1 MKRLLV
7 FVFAV
12 VLLGSCNKR
21 KTVHF
26 EAMMMSNTNI
36 VYFRTEVTHSDMEDY
51 NVNSTYSMNS
61 IDPFNESPV
70 PVGENFSSIRNN
82 RAKRNDI
89 IPLSLVAFCDS
100 TITSTTSTD
109 TIQCD
114 FEMILGFFVDDVLVE
129 ERIISHSS
137 NKTIWRYQ
145 GREDI
150 LDKTINFIVP

>member
-26 EAMMMSNTNI
+26 EAMMISNTNI
-36 VYFRTEVTHSDMEDY
+36 VYFETHVTLWDMQDY
-51 NVNSTYSMNS
+51 NINSTYSMNS
-61 IDPFNESPV
+61 IDPFNESPIS
-70 PVGENFSSIRNN
+70 VGENYSSVRNTK
-82 RAKRNDI
+82 AKKNDI
-89 IPLSLVAFCDS
+89 IPLSLVAYCDS
-100 TITSTTSTD
+100 TTTSTD

-114 FEMILGFFVDDVLVE
+114 FEMLLGFFVDDVLIE

-137 NKTIWRYQ
+137 NKIIQMYQ

-150 LDKTINFIVP
+150 LDKTINFTVP

>member
-12 VLLGSCNKR
+12 ALLGSCNKR

-36 VYFRTEVTHSDMEDY
+36 VYFRTEVTHLDMEDY

-70 PVGENFSSIRNN
+70 PVGENFFQ
-82 RAKRNDI
+82 
-89 IPLSLVAFCDS
+89 V
-100 TITSTTSTD
+100 
-109 TIQCD
+109 
-114 FEMILGFFVDDVLVE
+114 
-129 ERIISHSS
+129 
-137 NKTIWRYQ
+137 
-145 GREDI
+145 
-150 LDKTINFIVP
+150 

>member
-1 MKRLLV
+1 MKRILV

-36 VYFRTEVTHSDMEDY
+36 VYFRTEVTHLDMEDY

-70 PVGENFSSIRNN
+70 PVGENFSSIRNK

-89 IPLSLVAFCDS
+89 IPLSLTAYCDS

-137 NKTIWRYQ
+137 NKIIWRYQ
-145 GREDI
+145 GREDV

>member
-1 MKRLLV
+1 MKRLSV
-7 FVFAV
+7 FAFAV

-26 EAMMMSNTNI
+26 EAMIMSNTNI
-36 VYFRTEVTHSDMEDY
+36 VYFETHVTHWDMEDY
-51 NVNSTYSMNS
+51 NVNSTYSMNT
-61 IDPFNESPV
+61 IDPFNESPIS
-70 PVGENFSSIRNN
+70 VGENYSSVRNR
-82 RAKRNDI
+82 RAKKNDI

-100 TITSTTSTD
+100 TTTSTD

-114 FEMILGFFVDDVLVE
+114 FEMTLGFFVDEVLVE

-137 NKTIWRYQ
+137 NKIIQMYQ

>member
-7 FVFAV
+7 FAFPV

-26 EAMMMSNTNI
+26 EAMIMSNTNI
-36 VYFRTEVTHSDMEDY
+36 VYFETHVTHWDMEDY

-61 IDPFNESPV
+61 IDPFNESPIS
-70 PVGENFSSIRNN
+70 VGENYSSVRNR
-82 RAKRNDI
+82 RAKKNDI

-100 TITSTTSTD
+100 TTTSTD

-114 FEMILGFFVDDVLVE
+114 FEMTLGFFVDEVLVE

-137 NKTIWRYQ
+137 NKIIQMYQ

-150 LDKTINFIVP
+150 LDKTINFTVP